1 METFR
6 LVLSM
11 ILTAVGS
18 YLIGSANF
26 AIIICRLL
34 YHKDIRDYGSGNAG
48 MTNVART
55 FGKLPAVLVTIGDFC
70 KGALAMV
77 VGHLLA
83 MTIGGTGSFADFPF
97 YGAYIVAICVM
108 LGHCFPVFY
117 NFRGGKGI
125 LVSAG
130 VILILNP
137 MILLLLLVIFLV
149 VFLCSR
155 IVSLGSITVA
165 AMYPVL
171 TLIFGLV
178 SHSGTVVWD
187 TLTALLLGGFVIFLH
202 RANIK
207 RLINGTENRFG
218 SKKK

>member
-1 METFR
+1 MA
-6 LVLSM
+6 
-11 ILTAVGS
+11 LTAVVS

-55 FGKLPAVLVTIGDFC
+55 FGKVPAVLVTIGDFC
-70 KGALAMV
+70 KGALAMLA
-77 VGHLLA
+77 GHLLSSLFG
-83 MTIGGTGSFADFPF
+83 IDFPF

-117 NFRGGKGI
+117 GFKGGKGI

-130 VILILNP
+130 VILIINP
-137 MILLLLLVIFLV
+137 LILLILLAIFLA
-149 VFLCSR
+149 VFLSTK

-178 SHSGTVVWD
+178 RQSATVVGD
-187 TLTALLLGGFVIFLH
+187 TLTALLIGGFVIFLH
-202 RANIK
+202 RSNIQ
-207 RLINGTENRFG
+207 RLLNGTENRFG
-218 SKKK
+218 KKK

>member
-11 ILTAVGS
+11 ILTAVVS

-55 FGKLPAVLVTIGDFC
+55 FGRLPAILVTIGDFC
-70 KGALAMV
+70 KGALAMI

-83 MTIGGTGSFADFPF
+83 MLIGGTGSFGDFPF
-97 YGAYIVAICVM
+97 YGAYIVAVCVM

-117 NFRGGKGI
+117 GFRGGKGI

-130 VILILNP
+130 VILILDP
-137 MILLLLLVIFLV
+137 PILLVLLIIFLV
-149 VFLCSR
+149 VFFCSK

-171 TLIFGLV
+171 TLIFGFLNG
-178 SHSGTVVWD
+178 HETVWWD
-187 TLTALLLGGFVIFLH
+187 TLTALLIGGFVIFLH

-207 RLINGTENRFG
+207 RLLNGTENRFG
-218 SKKK
+218 GKKK

>member
-1 METFR
+1 
-6 LVLSM
+6 M
-11 ILTAVGS
+11 I
-18 YLIGSANF
+18 
-26 AIIICRLL
+26 
-34 YHKDIRDYGSGNAG
+34 
-48 MTNVART
+48 
-55 FGKLPAVLVTIGDFC
+55 
-70 KGALAMV
+70 

-83 MTIGGTGSFADFPF
+83 MLIGGTGSFSAFPF
-97 YGAYIVAICVM
+97 YGAYIVAVCVM

-117 NFRGGKGI
+117 GFRGGKGI

-137 MILLLLLVIFLV
+137 PILLILLVIFLI
-149 VFLCSR
+149 VFLGSK

-178 SHSGTVVWD
+178 NKSGTVLWD
-187 TLTALLLGGFVIFLH
+187 TLTALLIGGFVIFLH

-207 RLINGTENRFG
+207 RLLNGTENRFG